1 MAIGEHS
8 VTRKPAASREQK
20 RTHRKGPLPERG
32 VKSAARQST
41 GAAVASGKKEQELA
55 AAVER
60 VSEGIVIMDAHARI
74 LYANPAAEAH
84 FGLGRHA
91 MDGLSYIDVL
101 QKSAADAGAGSAL
114 HEAIRAGK
122 AWTHRLVQ
130 EKSDGTVC
138 GLDIT
143 VFPVRAGSGR
153 LTGFAALQRDVTQEV
168 RLQEHARQLQKM
180 EALGTLAG
188 GIAHDFNNILLPI
201 LINTELALLEDKT
214 DGPAARRLEQVLEA
228 ARRGREVVKQ
238 ILGFAQ
244 PREQEARPVEI
255 TPILTEAL
263 KFLRV
268 SIPKNIKIVDELQ
281 TTSALIVADP
291 AEIHQILINL
301 CSNAAYAMRDEG
313 GLLKIR
319 LSETEICPDAALSAP
334 GLGPGPYVVLSVS
347 DTGQG
352 MTSEVMERMFDPFF
366 TTKTLGE
373 GTGMG
378 LSVVQGIVRNCG
390 GVITCS
396 SEPGK
401 GTVFEIFLPRITE
414 RRLPRDLGEA
424 LPNGTERILFVD
436 DEEIQVRAVG
446 RLLTYLGY
454 HVTALGDS
462 RKALELLRRQPEAFD
477 LLITDLT
484 MPSVSGE
491 QLAREARKLRPRL
504 PVILCTGYS
513 EMLDEAAAL
522 AAGIKAFVM
531 KPFSVKEIAETI
543 RAALEGGA

>member
-1 MAIGEHS
+1 MATLGHS
-8 VTRKPAASREQK
+8 VTGKPAPSRDLK
-20 RTHRKGPLPERG
+20 KTHRKGPLSERG
-32 VKSAARQST
+32 GKSIARQST
-41 GAAVASGKKEQELA
+41 GAAGASGKKEYGLA

-60 VSEGIVIMDAHARI
+60 VSEGIVIMDAHART

-84 FGLGRHA
+84 FGFGRHA
-91 MDGLSYIDVL
+91 MDGLSYVDVL
-101 QKSAADAGAGSAL
+101 QKSAAEAGAGSAL
-114 HEAIRAGK
+114 HEAIRAGE

-130 EKSDGTVC
+130 ERSDGSVY
-138 GLDIT
+138 GLEVN
-143 VFPVRAGSGR
+143 VFPVRADSGR
-153 LTGFAALQRDVTQEV
+153 LTGFAALQRDITQEV
-168 RLQEHARQLQKM
+168 SLQEHARQLQKM
-180 EALGTLAG
+180 EALGNLAG

-201 LINTELALLEDKT
+201 LINTELALLEEKT
-214 DGPAARRLEQVLEA
+214 DGPASRRLEQVLEA

-281 TTSALIVADP
+281 TTSAVIVADP

-313 GLLKIR
+313 GVLKIR
-319 LSETEICPDAALSAP
+319 LSEREICPDAAPSAS

-347 DTGQG
+347 DTGRG
-352 MTSEVMERMFDPFF
+352 MTSEIMERMFDPFF

-378 LSVVQGIVRNCG
+378 LAVVHGIVRNRG
-390 GVITCS
+390 GAITCS

-414 RRLPRDLGEA
+414 RQPPRDLGDA
-424 LPNGTERILFVD
+424 LPKGTERILFVD
-436 DEEIQVRAVG
+436 DEEIQVRAVS
-446 RLLTYLGY
+446 RLLTHLGY
-454 HVTALGDS
+454 QVTGLSDS

-491 QLAREARKLRPRL
+491 QLARVARNLRPVL
-504 PVILCTGYS
+504 PVILCTGFS
-513 EMLDEAAAL
+513 EMIDETAAL
-522 AAGIKAFVM
+522 AAGVKAFVM